1 LVGPGGVIVLAIP
14 AGGELIQVRIRRLKL
29 VQMIGLMVGGAASL
43 AILLA
48 APARSAP
55 MTGMGSMA
63 TMHMTSSPTSGMS
76 LRQRF
81 NYLSRQH
88 SNNCGLQPSS
98 FASMPGTM
106 RLQGACCGPMDA
118 KLYPEYVKQ
127 IRELAKYDPR
137 YVPSDP
143 YNMSVALA
151 RRLVGFNDTI
161 LLNHAQQQ
169 VYNRA
174 FPLAQDHA
182 PCCCHCWRWTAFE
195 GQAKY
200 FIVYR
205 RFTSKQ
211 IATLWGLDDGCGD
224 TSGGMTMT
232 G

>member
-1 LVGPGGVIVLAIP
+1 MH
-14 AGGELIQVRIRRLKL
+14 VRIGRPNV
-29 VQMIGLMVGGAASL
+29 VQMIGLTLGLAATT

-55 MTGMGSMA
+55 MTSMGRMTTMNMA
-63 TMHMTSSPTSGMS
+63 SSPTSGLS

-81 NYLSRQH
+81 AYLSRQH

-98 FASMPGTM
+98 FASMPATT
-106 RLQGACCGPMDA
+106 RFQGACCGPMDA

-127 IRELAKYDPR
+127 IHELAKYDHR

-151 RRLVGFNDTI
+151 RRLIGFNDTI

-174 FPLAQDHA
+174 FPLARDHT

-224 TSGGMTMT
+224 TSAGMTMT